1 MMELDPFASLRQASA
16 SLNSAVEIR
25 NSEIERLYTEEGH
38 RMPPIAEA
46 AGLDRTTISRL
57 LRNRGWC
64 CFSRGAPPKERKTLK
79 RVEDLERE
87 EAI

>member
-46 AGLDRTTISRL
+46 AGLDRTTISRI
-57 LRNRGWC
+57 LRNRGWR
-64 CFSRGAPPKERKTLK
+64 CFSRGAPPKERKLIRLSNT
-79 RVEDLERE
+79 RARE
-87 EAI
+87 